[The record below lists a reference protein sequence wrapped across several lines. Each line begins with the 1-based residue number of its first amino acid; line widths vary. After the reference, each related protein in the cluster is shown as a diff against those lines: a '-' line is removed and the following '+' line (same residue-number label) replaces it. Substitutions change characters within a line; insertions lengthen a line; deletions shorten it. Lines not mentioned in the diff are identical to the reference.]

1 MRKEHFNMQV
11 YTKTQRSIFMWK
23 DAQRIELVEEEAT
36 KQERIVKVIELVEEQ
51 ARELELGA
59 KKDIELVK
67 EYVKDQKHVTTL
79 EE

>member
-1 MRKEHFNMQV
+1 M
-11 YTKTQRSIFMWK
+11 
-23 DAQRIELVEEEAT
+23 EEEAT

-51 ARELELGA
+51 ARELELEA